1 MPLHWKIDSRER
13 LITVVAEGNVTRSDV
28 DAYLDVL
35 DGAGLVAYRKL
46 FDGMHGETSMTA
58 DDLWRSASG

>member
-35 DGAGLVAYRKL
+35 DGAGLSR
-46 FDGMHGETSMTA
+46 TA
-58 DDLWRSASG
+58 SCLTGCTAKRR